1 MEKTLIMLCGCPGSG
16 KSTWT
21 QQYKEN
27 KKVVIISR
35 DEIRFRL
42 VSENEEY
49 FSKENQVFNI
59 FISEINKALQDT
71 EHNIIIIDATHISR
85 KSRAKVLN
93 RLNLSNITLEAITF
107 HPSLNECLERNK
119 QREGRARIPDSAIIN
134 MYKNYQKPEHIEGF
148 DTITRFYY

>member
-27 KKVVIISR
+27 KKVIIISR

-93 RLNLSNITLEAITF
+93 RLFLKDTLLEAISF
-107 HPSLNECLERNK
+107 QVPIEECLYRNSK
-119 QREGRARIPDSAIIN
+119 RTGRARVPDFAIKN
-134 MYKNYQKPEHIEGF
+134 MYNNYQKPEYIEGF